1 MKFGII
7 TVTVVLLLGCL
18 PLSAQQNLPSGVALI
33 DSLTELSEAQF
44 NVDQHKITTWSD
56 SLKAR
61 IDVVHRLDSLELISK
76 IDSLRNLDLPT
87 LPYVQKLDSLLAKK
101 DALLGEVE
109 NKKQELLGKTRS
121 KLESWRNTVA
131 EKLGLDNINTDK
143 LAVNDLPGADL
154 AHQLPDL
161 PQVTSRL
168 SQKGSLFCYWLK
180 KKKETV
186 APFFMQ
192 VVILLVCN

>member
-1 MKFGII
+1 MKPGII
-7 TVTVVLLLGCL
+7 TVTVVLLFGCF
-18 PLSAQQNLPSGVALI
+18 PLSAQLTFPSGAGYI
-33 DSLTELSEAQF
+33 DSLTQLTEAQF
-44 NVDQHKITTWSD
+44 NVDQQKITTWSD

-87 LPYVQKLDSLLAKK
+87 LPYGQKLDSLLAKK

-109 NKKQELLGKTRS
+109 TKKQELLSKTRS
-121 KLESWRNTVA
+121 KLESWRNTVT